1 MSVTRVLVMEV
12 PSSMPWNGFIKI
24 FRTTTEPKLKKLRKD
39 KTLKR
44 WSFLQVGDHTGLLI
58 AEFENKSK
66 MNKYLKTLTPV
77 RQDVTAD
84 TGLQAWAYTGA
95 VKASG

>member
-12 PSSMPWNGFIKI
+12 PSSIPWTGFMKI